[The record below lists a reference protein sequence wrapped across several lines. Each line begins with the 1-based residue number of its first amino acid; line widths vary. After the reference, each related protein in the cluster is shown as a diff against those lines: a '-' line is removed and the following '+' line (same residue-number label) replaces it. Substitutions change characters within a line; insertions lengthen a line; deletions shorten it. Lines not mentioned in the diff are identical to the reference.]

1 MKRISRVALAIAVA
15 LIAVTSLSAATWVWS
30 TPYDNVTGYRYQ
42 IGSESE
48 EGWIYV
54 GSDVTSLTL
63 DSKEETTI
71 YVQLTVDNGRFWSP
85 SGVATY
91 VPQSVPTVENLT
103 NQAQTVVG
111 AEVAEEEV
119 LPVIDEAVAE
129 EEPIEEIPVEEAVVE
144 ETPVE
149 EDAAIIGEADE
160 LTDIVVTD
168 EEVPEEETVEET
180 AEAVEEE
187 FVEEPVEEEVVYE
200 EEPVEEAY
208 AEEEPE
214 FVEVAPIEKKG
225 RNFAFGMDIAITPEI
240 TTPDL
245 AFSIQPVLGFNFKNV
260 ASPADWFG
268 LDLDLNLIGL
278 FTPDAN
284 LKTGGIGFFKDLLAS
299 KFAMGGAAELVL
311 RPTFHMNSFEIG
323 VLLGGGANFYAGSTI
338 TEKNAAS
345 IPSLYK
351 NDAININ
358 AYALAGIDFRYN
370 FNDTFNMGL
379 GYRFKYTFDQDIKNG
394 SKMSHSPMVSMGFTF

>member
-1 MKRISRVALAIAVA
+1 MKRISRIALAIAVA

-91 VPQSVPTVENLT
+91 VPQSVLTVENLT
-103 NQAQTVVG
+103 NQDQNIVG
-111 AEVAEEEV
+111 AEVAEVVEEV
-119 LPVIDEAVAE
+119 LPVVEEAVVE
-129 EEPIEEIPVEEAVVE
+129 EVPVEEAVVE
-144 ETPVE
+144 ELPAEEPAVE
-149 EDAAIIGEADE
+149 EPVAEVEVVDEPEAVD
-160 LTDIVVTD
+160 VV
-168 EEVPEEETVEET
+168 EEEPVAEETVEEV
-180 AEAVEEE
+180 AVE
-187 FVEEPVEEEVVYE
+187 
-200 EEPVEEAY
+200 A
-208 AEEEPE
+208 EPE

-225 RNFAFGMDIAITPEI
+225 RDFAFGMDFAVTPEI
-240 TTPDL
+240 STPDL
-245 AFSIQPVLGFNFKNV
+245 SFSIQPVLGFNFKNV

-268 LDLDLNLIGL
+268 LDLDFNLIGL
-278 FTPDAN
+278 FTPDAG
-284 LKTGGIGFFKDLLAS
+284 LKAGGIGFIKELFNS

-311 RPTFHMNSFEIG
+311 RPAFHMNSFEIG
-323 VLLGGGANFYAGSTI
+323 ILLGGGANFYAGSTI
-338 TEKNAAS
+338 TEKNAES

-351 NDAININ
+351 NDMININ

>member
-1 MKRISRVALAIAVA
+1 MKKISRIALAIAVA
-15 LIAVTSLSAATWVWS
+15 LVAVTSLSAATWVWS

-71 YVQLTVDNGRFWSP
+71 YVQLTVDDGRFWSP

-91 VPQSVPTVENLT
+91 VPQSVPAVENLT
-103 NQAQTVVG
+103 NQDQNVVG
-111 AEVAEEEV
+111 AEVVEEEV
-119 LPVIDEAVAE
+119 LPVIEEVVV
-129 EEPIEEIPVEEAVVE
+129 EEPVVEEAPVEEAVVE
-144 ETPVE
+144 EPVVEETVTEEPVVEEEIAAEPVE
-149 EDAAIIGEADE
+149 EVA
-160 LTDIVVTD
+160 
-168 EEVPEEETVEET
+168 
-180 AEAVEEE
+180 
-187 FVEEPVEEEVVYE
+187 VEEPVEEAVVEEVVE
-200 EEPVEEAY
+200 EVAVV
-208 AEEEPE
+208 EEPE
-214 FVEVAPIEKKG
+214 FVEAFPIEKKG
-225 RNFAFGMDIAITPEI
+225 RDFAFGMDIAVTPEI

-245 AFSIQPVLGFNFKNV
+245 SFSIQPMLGFNFKNV

-268 LDLDLNLIGL
+268 LDIDFNLIGL
-278 FTPDAN
+278 FTPDAG
-284 LKTGGIGFFKDLLAS
+284 LKTGGIGFIKELLGS
-299 KFAMGGAAELVL
+299 KFAMGGATELVL
-311 RPTFHMNSFEIG
+311 RPTFHMSSFEIG
-323 VLLGGGANFYAGSTI
+323 ILLGGGANFYAGSTI

-351 NDAININ
+351 NDMININ